1 MARRISRTS
10 DLLLIAAASLLAFA
24 VAAGLAGRTIADD
37 REAQEQR
44 NLSKDLVVQA
54 LELVKTGSK
63 QEAEDGIQLLKHAT
77 EVFISNGDAWY
88 YRSIFEMERG
98 QPGNVKYALDKAKKY
113 GSEAMEQGANPFHLA
128 TGAGSGSV
136 AAGAGPGPVGE
147 KWALVVGISKFQDKH
162 LPRLNFASKD
172 AKDFASLLLDPS
184 VGRFKTANVHALDD
198 GQVTARQLKME
209 LNWLARSAQPNDLVV
224 IFLSS
229 HGTPRN
235 RDTAEVN
242 YIATSETE
250 TEPEDNLFATAVPM
264 VEISDV
270 VRTRIKAER
279 TVILLDTCHSGA
291 AARDAS
297 MVRDSAASEKALDRI
312 RQGVGRAIVTSSS
325 SEEQSYEGKPYDNG
339 YFTHFLIEAL
349 RKNKGRDSVE
359 QVYASLKQNVSTAAA
374 SIERK
379 QTPVLS
385 KSEGGEQIVIGA
397 SPAGR

>member
-1 MARRISRTS
+1 M
-10 DLLLIAAASLLAFA
+10 
-24 VAAGLAGRTIADD
+24 
-37 REAQEQR
+37 
-44 NLSKDLVVQA
+44 
-54 LELVKTGSK
+54 
-63 QEAEDGIQLLKHAT
+63 KHAT
-77 EVFISNGDAWY
+77 EVCISNGDAWY
-88 YRSIFEMERG
+88 YRSVFEKERG
-98 QPGNVKYALDKAKKY
+98 QPGNVQYALDKAKKF

-128 TGAGSGSV
+128 TGGP
-136 AAGAGPGPVGE
+136 AGADAATTAEPLGE

-172 AKDFASLLLDPS
+172 AKDFSSLLLDPG
-184 VGRFKTANVHALDD
+184 VGRFKASNVHALTE
-198 GQVTARQLKME
+198 GQVTAKELKIE

-250 TEPEDNLFATAVPM
+250 TEPEDNLFATAFPM

-270 VRTRIKAER
+270 VRTRIKAQR

-291 AARDAS
+291 AVGNLQVRGAAMKDA
-297 MVRDSAASEKALDRI
+297 AASDKALDRI

-325 SEEQSYEGKPYDNG
+325 PEEQSYEGKPFDNG
-339 YFTHFLIEAL
+339 YFTHFLLEAL
-349 RKNKGRDSVE
+349 RKGKGNDSIE
-359 QVYASLKQNVSTAAA
+359 QVYASVKQNVSKAAG
-374 SIERK
+374 SIQRK

-385 KSEGGEQIVIGA
+385 KSERGEEIVIGA
-397 SPAGR
+397 ASGVIRNRCFAGRWRAFSFLPFERYPRKAWLVQPSA

>member
-1 MARRISRTS
+1 MARQISRTS
-10 DLLLIAAASLLAFA
+10 NRFVIAAASLLA
-24 VAAGLAGRTIADD
+24 VAMAIGLTGHAKADD

-77 EVFISNGDAWY
+77 EVFLNNGDAWY
-88 YRSIFEMERG
+88 YRSIFEKERG

-128 TGAGSGSV
+128 TGSGSGSV
-136 AAGAGPGPVGE
+136 AAGTGPVGE
-147 KWALVVGISKFQDKH
+147 KWALIVGISKFNDKH

-184 VGRFKTANVHALDD
+184 VGRFKAANVHALDE
-198 GQVTARQLKME
+198 GQVTAKQLKME

-250 TEPEDNLFATAVPM
+250 TEPEDNLFATALPM

-291 AARDAS
+291 AAA
-297 MVRDSAASEKALDRI
+297 VRDSTASEKALGRI

-325 SEEQSYEGKPYDNG
+325 AEEQSYEGKPFDNG

-374 SIERK
+374 LIKRK

-397 SPAGR
+397 APAGR

>member
-1 MARRISRTS
+1 MPARTSRISNFLAT
-10 DLLLIAAASLLAFA
+10 AAVILFFA
-24 VAAGLAGRTIADD
+24 GVAAGGLSED

-63 QEAEDGIQLLKHAT
+63 QEADDGIQLLKHAT
-77 EVFISNGDAWY
+77 EVFLSNGDAWY
-88 YRSIFEMERG
+88 YRSIFEKERG

-113 GSEAMEQGANPFHLA
+113 GSEAMELGANPFHLA
-128 TGAGSGSV
+128 TGTASGAAPA
-136 AAGAGPGPVGE
+136 AAGPLGE

-172 AKDFASLLLDPS
+172 AKDFAALLLDPN
-184 VGRFKTANVHALDD
+184 VGRFKAANVHALDE

-242 YIATSETE
+242 YVATSETE

-264 VEISDV
+264 VDISDI
-270 VRTRIKAER
+270 VRTRIKAQQ

-291 AARDAS
+291 ATRDGG
-297 MVRDSAASEKALDRI
+297 VVKDSAASEKTLDRI
-312 RQGVGRAIVTSSS
+312 RQGAGRAIVTSSS
-325 SEEQSYEGKPYDNG
+325 AEEQSYEGKPFDNG
-339 YFTHFLIEAL
+339 YFTHFLIAAL

-359 QVYASLKQNVSTAAA
+359 QVYESLKQNVSTAAA
-374 SIERK
+374 SIKRK

-397 SPAGR
+397 APAGR

>member
-1 MARRISRTS
+1 MAI
-10 DLLLIAAASLLAFA
+10 LFFA
-24 VAAGLAGRTIADD
+24 GVVVMAED

-54 LELVKTGSK
+54 LELVRTGSR

-88 YRSIFEMERG
+88 YRSIFEKERG

-128 TGAGSGSV
+128 TGSPGGV
-136 AAGAGPGPVGE
+136 APAAPGPVGE
-147 KWALVVGISKFQDKH
+147 KWALVVGISKFNDKH

-172 AKDFASLLLDPS
+172 AKDLAALLLDPNA
-184 VGRFKTANVHALDD
+184 GRFKTENVHALDD
-198 GQVTARQLKME
+198 GLVTARQLKME

-250 TEPEDNLFATAVPM
+250 TEPEDNLFATALPM

-291 AARDAS
+291 AARGAAG
-297 MVRDSAASEKALDRI
+297 VKDSAASEKALDRI

-325 SEEQSYEGKPYDNG
+325 AEEQSYEGKPFDNG

-374 SIERK
+374 SIKRK

-397 SPAGR
+397 APAGR

>member
-1 MARRISRTS
+1 MAARTPRATNF
-10 DLLLIAAASLLAFA
+10 LAIAAAILLFA
-24 VAAGLAGRTIADD
+24 GAAGGVAED
-37 REAQEQR
+37 RAAQEQR

-88 YRSIFEMERG
+88 YRSIFEKERG

-113 GSEAMEQGANPFHLA
+113 GSEAMEQGANPFRLA
-128 TGAGSGSV
+128 TGAGSGAV
-136 AAGAGPGPVGE
+136 AAAPGPVGE
-147 KWALVVGISKFQDKH
+147 KWALVVGISKFNDKH

-172 AKDFASLLLDPS
+172 AKDFASLLLDPNI
-184 VGRFKTANVHALDD
+184 GRFKTANVHALDD

-250 TEPEDNLFATAVPM
+250 TEPEDNLFATALPM

-291 AARDAS
+291 AAP
-297 MVRDSAASEKALDRI
+297 VRDSAVSEKALDRI

-325 SEEQSYEGKPYDNG
+325 AEEQSYEGKPFDNG

-349 RKNKGRDSVE
+349 RKNKGSDSVE
-359 QVYASLKQNVSTAAA
+359 QVYASLKQNVSTAAD
-374 SIERK
+374 SIKRK

-397 SPAGR
+397 APAGR